1 MQHGFIV
8 GPFFHLC
15 QVEEC
20 RSYLSL
26 FGASAPK
33 FYLLEIKTNI
43 FVRKKEVLEALLEL
57 FISYFEKKLS
67 VGGTLSPFW
76 RNGVQL
82 EVLLYLAFVKLF
94 LSLSILLGIDSNSF
108 GFNCILI
115 ALILSSKSSFK
126 NLNTDVILN
135 GLVQVTGPSGQ
146 ITWIRGGPK
155 CLDARS
161 ITEAIDSRFFIPPL
175 INF

>member
-1 MQHGFIV
+1 MQHGFI
-8 GPFFHLC
+8 
-15 QVEEC
+15 VEEC

-26 FGASAPK
+26 FRAYAPK

-43 FVRKKEVLEALLEL
+43 FERKKRGFGGIIGTLF

-82 EVLLYLAFVKLF
+82 AVLLYLAFVELF
-94 LSLSILLGIDSNSF
+94 LSLSILLGIESNSF
-108 GFNCILI
+108 GFTCILI

-146 ITWIRGGPK
+146 MTWIRGGPCEWK
-155 CLDARS
+155 
-161 ITEAIDSRFFIPPL
+161 EYY
-175 INF
+175 